1 MSTEKNLTNEKPA
14 PEASKKFE
22 LLKAL
27 LRRIFQLDRG
37 DLDFGLYR
45 IMNLKSKEINEFLED
60 ELLPQVKEVLT
71 GVTNEE
77 REDLENSIAVA
88 IQMAENLKVPPE
100 ESGMISELREQL
112 ANVVVDAEAEGDVYN
127 HLISFF
133 SRYYTEGDFISQ
145 RRYSSGDSPSYL
157 IPYNGEEVKM
167 HWANSDQY
175 YIKTTENYASY
186 SFTVGEERTQ
196 STVRFEICDADNEKD
211 NIKEKIDNQRQY
223 FLANGDQSVK
233 IMGDELII
241 RFEHRTLTI
250 DEKNNRLYPG
260 NGDTQQA
267 RINENSVQKIIQN
280 LDSKWLSYLTVL
292 APTQAN
298 PERTIIQ
305 KHVERYT
312 AKNSFDYFIHKN
324 LEGFLKGELD
334 RYLKSEV
341 LSLDELSLNDTNR
354 LHRAIKRTHAIRHVG
369 YKLIAFLAQ
378 LEEFQKKLWLKKKF
392 VLDSQWCVT
401 LDRIPE
407 SLYAEIASNEDQRKE
422 WVQLYAI
429 DEINGDLGN
438 GGKGYSV
445 PLSVEFLNLNPY
457 LIVDTQYFD
466 SNFTDRLLS
475 ALSDTGSLDE
485 QLDGVLVQG
494 ENYQALNLLQKRY
507 QSQVKCIHIDPPYN
521 TQTSGFLYKNNYRHS
536 SWLSMMHD
544 RISSGIALLN
554 QNGSFL
560 CHIDENEY
568 EKLYMLFEM
577 LDIPDAS
584 TVIWDKRNPMTGG
597 GGIAVQHEYVI
608 WRSKSDRV
616 FNLRNGNFRLIL
628 EKAEELTKK
637 YSGATEQAKKEFSSW
652 VNLQDSLTGG
662 EKAYNKLDDY
672 GNVYRAVS
680 LRAPEPR
687 TDQKFFEPLIHP
699 LTGKPCPVPPNG
711 FSRTPQTLQ
720 AMIASGEILF
730 GKDETTQ
737 PQQKRYLTEDAR
749 KQLTSVVQNARKGKA
764 DLKRFG
770 LRDFPYSHSTS
781 LYMELLGAVADESKD
796 IVLDYFA
803 GSGTTGHATIQL
815 NREDGR
821 QRNYVLVE
829 MSYYFD
835 SILLP
840 RIKKS
845 VYSENWRDGIPI
857 SRDGISQFL
866 KVIRLESYEDTLDG
880 LEHTPSKSDLISQNP
895 ILAEDY
901 HLRYSLGSE
910 TSSSPNLAVNEFVNP
925 NSYYI
930 STVRDG
936 IRKDIA
942 ADLPETFNYLI
953 GLQIEQRHRID
964 SVLAITGK
972 DSRGRECLVLWRD
985 VNKTDNP
992 TLQKWV
998 EVNSRLFGAQLEI
1011 VYVNGDHTLNALG
1024 ENSESWSARTIEP
1037 EFRKLMFENIDEI

>member
-27 LRRIFQLDRG
+27 LRKIFQLDRG

-45 IMNLKSKEINEFLED
+45 IMNLKSKEINEFLER

-71 GVTNEE
+71 GITNEE
-77 REDLENSIAVA
+77 RASLEKSIGSALR
-88 IQMAENLKVPPE
+88 MAEKLKVDPDT
-100 ESGMISELREQL
+100 SGMISELNEQL
-112 ANVVVDAEAEGDVYN
+112 ADAIVDAEAEGDVYN
-127 HLISFF
+127 HLINFF
-133 SRYYTEGDFISQ
+133 SRYYIEGDFISQ
-145 RRYSSGDSPSYL
+145 RRYSNDDRPTYL
-157 IPYNGEEVKM
+157 IPYDGEEVKM
-167 HWANSDQY
+167 YWANSDQY
-175 YIKTTENYASY
+175 YIKTTENYAAY
-186 SFTVGEERTQ
+186 AFTVGEGASQ
-196 STVRFEICDADNEKD
+196 SMVRFEICDADSEKD
-211 NIKEKIDNQRQY
+211 NVKEKSDNQRRY
-223 FLANGDQSVK
+223 FLASGNQSIEFNGS
-233 IMGDELII
+233 ELTI
-241 RFEHRTLTI
+241 RFEHRPLTP
-250 DEKNNRLYPG
+250 DEKSGRLYPG
-260 NGDTQQA
+260 NGGTQQT
-267 RINENSVQKIIQN
+267 RINETTVQEIIQS
-280 LDSKWLSYLTVL
+280 LDSKWLSFLTEL
-292 APTQAN
+292 APTHAN
-298 PERTIIQ
+298 PERTILQ

-324 LEGFLKGELD
+324 LNGFLRGELD

-341 LSLDELSLNDTNR
+341 LNLDELSLNDTNR
-354 LHRAIKRTHAIRHVG
+354 LRRAIKRTHAIRHVG

-407 SLYAEIASNEDQRKE
+407 SLYTEITSNEDQIKE

-429 DEINGDLGN
+429 DEISGDLGN
-438 GGKGYSV
+438 GGKGFSV
-445 PLSVEFLNLNPY
+445 PLSVEFLKLNPY

-466 SNFTDRLLS
+466 SNFADRLLS
-475 ALSDTGSLDE
+475 ALSDAGSLDE

-494 ENYQALNLLQKRY
+494 ENYQALKLLQKRY
-507 QSQVKCIHIDPPYN
+507 QGQMKCIHIDPPYN

-544 RISSGIALLN
+544 RISTGIALLN
-554 QNGSFL
+554 ENGSFL

-568 EKLYMLFEM
+568 ERLYMLFEIVG
-577 LDIPDAS
+577 IPDAS

-616 FNLRNGNFRLIL
+616 FNLRNGNFRSIL

-637 YSGATEQAKKEFSSW
+637 YSGTTDQAKKEFSNW

-672 GNVYRAVS
+672 GRVYGDVS

-711 FSRTPQTLQ
+711 FSRTPQTLR
-720 AMIASGEILF
+720 AMVKRGEILF
-730 GKDETTQ
+730 GKDETIQ
-737 PQQKRYLTEDAR
+737 PRQKRYLTEDAK
-749 KQLTSVVQNARKGKA
+749 KQLTSIVQNARKGKA

-770 LRDFPYSHSTS
+770 LEDFPYSHSKS
-781 LYMELLGAVADESKD
+781 FYMELLGAVADEPND

-821 QRNYVLVE
+821 RRNYVLVE
-829 MSYYFD
+829 MSDYFD
-835 SILLP
+835 TILLP

-845 VYSENWRDGIPI
+845 VYSESWRDGSPI

-895 ILAEDY
+895 VLAEDY

-910 TSSSPNLAVNEFVNP
+910 TSSSPNLAVKEFINP
-925 NSYYI
+925 DSYYI

-936 IRKDIA
+936 TSKDIA

-964 SVLAITGK
+964 GVLAIAGK

-998 EVNSRLFGAQLEI
+998 EAHSRFFGAQLEI
-1011 VYVNGDHTLNALG
+1011 VYVNGDHTLNSLG

-1037 EFRKLMFENIDEI
+1037 EFRKLMFENADEV

>member
-186 SFTVGEERTQ
+186 SFTVGEEHTQ

-341 LSLDELSLNDTNR
+341 LNLDELSLNDTNR

-568 EKLYMLFEM
+568 ERLYMLFEKVG
-577 LDIPDAS
+577 IPDAS
-584 TVIWDKRNPMTGG
+584 TVVWDKRNPMTGG

-608 WRSKSDRV
+608 WRSKSDKA
-616 FNLRNGNFRLIL
+616 FNLRTGNFSSIL
-628 EKAEELTKK
+628 DKAEEVKNK
-637 YSGATEQAKKEFSSW
+637 HSGITDQAKKEFSNW
-652 VNLQDSLTGG
+652 VQANDRLSGG

-687 TDQKFFEPLIHP
+687 TDKKFFEPLIHP

-720 AMIASGEILF
+720 TMMANGEILF
-730 GKDETTQ
+730 GRNETTQ
-737 PQQKRYLTEDAR
+737 PQQKRYLTEDAK

-770 LRDFPYSHSTS
+770 LGDFPYSHSTS
-781 LYMELLGAVADESKD
+781 FYMELLGAVADEPND

-829 MSYYFD
+829 VSYNFD
-835 SILLP
+835 TILLP

-845 VYSENWRDGIPI
+845 VYSESWRNGKPV
-857 SRDGISQFL
+857 SRDGISHFL

-880 LEHTPSKSDLISQNP
+880 LEHTPSKSDLISQSSE
-895 ILAEDY
+895 LAEDY
-901 HLRYSLGSE
+901 YLRYSLGSE
-910 TSSSPNLAVNEFVNP
+910 TSSSPNLAVNEFINP

-930 STVRDG
+930 SIVQDG

-953 GLQIEQRHRID
+953 GLQIAQRRRID
-964 SVLAITGK
+964 GVLAISGK

-985 VNKTDNP
+985 VNKTDNAK
-992 TLQKWV
+992 LVSWIDANK
-998 EVNSRLFGAQLEI
+998 RLFNAQLEI
-1011 VYVNGDHTLNALG
+1011 IYVNGDHTLNALG

-1037 EFRKLMFENIDEI
+1037 EFRKLMFENTDEI